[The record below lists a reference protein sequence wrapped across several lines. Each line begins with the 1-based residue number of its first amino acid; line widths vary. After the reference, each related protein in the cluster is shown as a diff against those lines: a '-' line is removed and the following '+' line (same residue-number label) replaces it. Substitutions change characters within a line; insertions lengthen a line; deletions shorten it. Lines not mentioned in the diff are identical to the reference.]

1 MDSYSDFEKIIK
13 GDEFEGEILHM
24 YQDSRGNVTVGV
36 GILLSDTEAAQRL
49 PFVVRLTRKTATREE
64 IKADFDKVKN
74 APTGYKAVNYKKY
87 TSLELQSSDSSTL
100 LKKRI
105 GTFVRELRHGFPE
118 FNDMPR
124 PAQLG
129 LLDLAF
135 NCGTAK
141 VVTRFPNFKKAIQKG
156 DYAKAAIEAHR
167 TGIGNKRN
175 ETVKN
180 WFLEAQ
186 DEENKA
192 KNRKIMP

>member
-1 MDSYSDFEKIIK
+1 MDGYSDFETIIK

-36 GILLSDTEAAQRL
+36 GNLLATAEDAQKL
-49 PFVVRLTRKTATREE
+49 PFVVRQTHKPAAKEE
-64 IKADFDKVKN
+64 IKTDFDKVKN

-87 TSLELQSSDSSTL
+87 TSLELQSPDSSTL

-105 GTFVRELRHGFPE
+105 GTFVQELRHSFSE
-118 FNDMPR
+118 FNDLPR
-124 PAQLG
+124 PAQFG

-135 NCGTAK
+135 NCGTNK
-141 VVTRFPNFKKAIQKG
+141 VATKFPNFKKAIQKK
-156 DYAKAAIEAHR
+156 DFTRAAIESHR

-186 DEENKA
+186 DEVNIVKNK
-192 KNRKIMP
+192 K